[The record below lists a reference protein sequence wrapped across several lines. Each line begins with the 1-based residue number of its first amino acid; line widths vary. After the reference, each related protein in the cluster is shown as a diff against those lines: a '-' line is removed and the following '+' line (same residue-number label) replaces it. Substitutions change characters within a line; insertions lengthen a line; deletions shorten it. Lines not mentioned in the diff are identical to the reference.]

1 MRGQKEV
8 FSSYESTDIKK
19 VWFHFPS
26 LGEFEQGR
34 PVLEAV
40 KNKFPE
46 KNIIISFFSPSG
58 YEVHKN
64 HPLAEK
70 VFYLPID
77 TPTHA
82 KKFIRQINPEIAIF
96 TKYDFWY
103 HYFNELKKSKIPLY
117 VISAFFWERQSFFR
131 WYGGLQRKMLSLITK
146 IFVQDDNSKKLL
158 NAIGILNVTIS
169 GDTRLDRVAK
179 NASTPKSLPLIEA
192 FCADAMVFI
201 AGSTWP
207 TDEKLLLKLSDDY
220 PEWKFI
226 IAPHDISEL
235 RIKELHALFPNAI
248 KYSSRDEEKSIKEKK
263 VLIID
268 NIGLLSSLYQYTHI
282 AYIGGG
288 FGKGIHNTL
297 EAAVFNQ
304 PIIFGPNYAKFPEA
318 RDLINQEAAFS
329 IKDLY
334 ELKTVMKQLQDPVNR
349 ITAGKKAG
357 KYVQDNRGAT
367 KIIMDQLYP
376 N

>member
-1 MRGQKEV
+1 
-8 FSSYESTDIKK
+8 
-19 VWFHFPS
+19 
-26 LGEFEQGR
+26 
-34 PVLEAV
+34 
-40 KNKFPE
+40 
-46 KNIIISFFSPSG
+46 
-58 YEVHKN
+58 
-64 HPLAEK
+64 
-70 VFYLPID
+70 
-77 TPTHA
+77 
-82 KKFIRQINPEIAIF
+82 
-96 TKYDFWY
+96 
-103 HYFNELKKSKIPLY
+103 
-117 VISAFFWERQSFFR
+117 
-131 WYGGLQRKMLSLITK
+131 MLSLITK

-220 PEWKFI
+220 PAWKFI

-248 KYSSRDEEKSIKEKK
+248 KYSARDKEKSIKEKK

-268 NIGLLSSLYQYTHI
+268 NIGLLSSLYQYTHV

-334 ELKTVMKQLQDPVNR
+334 ELKTVMQQLQEPVNR

-357 KYVQDNRGAT
+357 KYVRDNRGAT